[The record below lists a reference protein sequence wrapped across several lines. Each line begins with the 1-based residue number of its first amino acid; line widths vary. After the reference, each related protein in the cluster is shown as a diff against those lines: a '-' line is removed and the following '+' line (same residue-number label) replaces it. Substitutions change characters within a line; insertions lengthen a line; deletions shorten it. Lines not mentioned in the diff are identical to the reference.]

1 MQNEKYI
8 LSFLRLCICS
18 PYLPVALGQVHWKL
32 CTLRGWRSRTSAR
45 SWRRS
50 RRRCSWPTFPRPGNI
65 LLLRRVYWSH
75 SQSKHVI
82 EGRFFFH
89 NLFRKVCAPQCDAR
103 LRHGAVRRV
112 QLCSGQASLPSQVR
126 RTRAV
131 KRSIGIT
138 IGFHRFASLVA
149 ERIYNLEL
157 REDDIWVVSYP

>member
-32 CTLRGWRSRTSAR
+32 WTLRGWRSRTSAR

-50 RRRCSWPTFPRPGNI
+50 RRRCSWPTFHRPGNI

-82 EGRFFFH
+82 ESSV
-89 NLFRKVCAPQCDAR
+89 KECAPQCDAR

-112 QLCSGQASLPSQVR
+112 QLCSGQAGLPSQVR
-126 RTRAV
+126 RTLVTRV
-131 KRSIGIT
+131 IRYCLKRLIG
-138 IGFHRFASLVA
+138 
-149 ERIYNLEL
+149 E
-157 REDDIWVVSYP
+157 VVQSWRRRPLLWQKS